1 MIRSAVSPELFP
13 ALDELLAARGA
24 AAGLDF
30 LIEQF
35 KDSGEFGLRF
45 EARLMKK
52 RLELGLPLVQ
62 TDSITSEEY
71 QNFVVEAARETG
83 RLFLETGNIE
93 RAWPYFRA
101 IAEPQAVADAIEKA
115 EPHEGID
122 PVIGIAFQ
130 EGVHP
135 RKGLELILVQHGMCR
150 AITAFGMQAV
160 TKDRDQCIALL
171 ANNLY
176 HEIVDRMARAIEA
189 REGALPFT
197 KSLMELMNGREWLF
211 GEWDYYVD
219 TSHLMSVLPYGVEMQ
234 DPAILRTFHE
244 LCEYGKRLAPNFQTP
259 GIAPFEKQPEAYDH
273 YFLALLGIDVEQHLD
288 YFRRQIAEA
297 DPDVAG
303 DAPGRALVKLLVAI
317 GRPAEALEVLLNSV
331 FEDAP
336 YGTPVPSALQLCHQT
351 KDFAKMT
358 DLAKDRGDLLSY
370 TAGKILGQRN
380 AP

>member
-1 MIRSAVSPELFP
+1 MSTDLFP
-13 ALDELLAARGA
+13 ALDELLGARGG

-35 KDSGEFGLRF
+35 KASGEFGLLF

-52 RLELGLPLVQ
+52 RFDLGLPLVQ
-62 TDSITSEEY
+62 TGSITSEDY
-71 QNFVVEAARETG
+71 QNFVVEAARDTG
-83 RLFLETGNIE
+83 RLFLEAGNIE

-101 IAEPQAVADAIEKA
+101 ISEPQPIAEAIEKT

-135 RKGLELILVQHGMCR
+135 RKGLELILGQHGMCR

-171 ANNLY
+171 ANSLY
-176 HEIVDRMARAIEA
+176 REIVDRMARAIEA
-189 REGALPFT
+189 RECAAPLT
-197 KSLMELMNGREWLF
+197 QNLIELMNGREWLF

-219 TSHLMSVLPYGVEMQ
+219 TSHLFSVLPYGTEMQ
-234 DPAILRTFHE
+234 DPTLLQTFHE
-244 LCEYGKRLAPNFQTP
+244 LCEYGKHLSPNFQTP
-259 GIAPFEKQPEAYDH
+259 GVAPFEKQCEAYDH
-273 YFLALLGIDVEQHLD
+273 YFLALLGIDVEQQLD
-288 YFRRQIAEA
+288 YFRRQIAES
-297 DPDVAG
+297 DPEVVG

-336 YGTPVPSALQLCHQT
+336 YGTPVPSALQLCYQT
-351 KDFAKMT
+351 NDFAKMT
-358 DLAKDRGDLLSY
+358 DLAKNRGDLLSY
-370 TAGKILGQRN
+370 TAGQILGKRT